1 MGDEVICYWQ
11 HHSNES
17 KNWCLKL
24 YCVHSVKFQNFCV
37 YIPGVLTSGIICV
50 VHGIMMCSEGLCLV
64 YFGLPEMT
72 LSYGSA
78 FKLLHYWIISEAKA
92 KLATAVHRLLRYT
105 ICSWLQASL
114 TVPTVKSLPSTYS
127 HFYIY
132 KHIPTDPKWNCGS
145 SCTYICI
152 ILANI
157 MVCICI
163 CSFAQLLSASTCMFY
178 WLYFL
183 VALFAS

>member
-78 FKLLHYWIISEAKA
+78 FKLLHY
-92 KLATAVHRLLRYT
+92 
-105 ICSWLQASL
+105 
-114 TVPTVKSLPSTYS
+114 
-127 HFYIY
+127 
-132 KHIPTDPKWNCGS
+132 
-145 SCTYICI
+145 
-152 ILANI
+152 
-157 MVCICI
+157 
-163 CSFAQLLSASTCMFY
+163 
-178 WLYFL
+178 
-183 VALFAS
+183 